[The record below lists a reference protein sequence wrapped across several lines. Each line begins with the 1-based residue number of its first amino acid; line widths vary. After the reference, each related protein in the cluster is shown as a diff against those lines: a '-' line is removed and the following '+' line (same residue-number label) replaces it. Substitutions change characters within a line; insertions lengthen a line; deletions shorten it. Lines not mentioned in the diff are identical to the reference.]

1 MQEKKRTP
9 QEKSHGVEYKRSL
22 GSCYRLIEG
31 DEEEKHSRPL
41 AGNPLGPADAG
52 A

>member
-9 QEKSHGVEYKRSL
+9 QEKSHGAEYNRSL

-31 DEEEKHSRPL
+31 DEEEKHGRPL
-41 AGNPLGPADAG
+41 AWNSLGSADAG